1 MYSPCCKWYLEI
13 QTDCSLVYEL
23 IEKLFNVFIIQR
35 QSLQCHQNFRGI
47 IIERCGT
54 GYIMAG
60 NGKSYPIKDLNGVA
74 FYLYAVIDKFIEG
87 NMDGMILC
95 VLHGGV
101 IANDKTAYCII
112 APTMTGKSTFVTYF
126 ALNGYD
132 YLTDDYIFIDKVTH
146 EIVPMSLPI
155 SI

>member
-1 MYSPCCKWYLEI
+1 M
-13 QTDCSLVYEL
+13 V
-23 IEKLFNVFIIQR
+23 
-35 QSLQCHQNFRGI
+35 
-47 IIERCGT
+47 
-54 GYIMAG
+54 
-60 NGKSYPIKDLNGVA
+60 
-74 FYLYAVIDKFIEG
+74 
-87 NMDGMILC
+87 LC

-146 EIVPMSLPI
+146 ELVPMSLPI
-155 SI
+155 SLRDTAVLEDLLNTVDVVSGYNELRGENNTLISLYKNSEVSY